1 MNKEAAFQNAKKIVD
16 SLAEEGLT
24 FQEATD
30 TIFMAK
36 VILRSLQEAEVEKQ
50 KNTALADITRA
61 AQISLTPEGT
71 LIAEVRFNFF

>member
-16 SLAEEGLT
+16 SLAEEGLP

-71 LIAEVRFNFF
+71 LDAKT

>member
-24 FQEATD
+24 IQEATD

-71 LIAEVRFNFF
+71 LDAKT

>member
-71 LIAEVRFNFF
+71 LDAKT